1 MRVLVVT
8 NLYPTDRRPGLGPF
22 VRDQVVALRE
32 LDGIEV
38 DLHSFDPPGGIT
50 PYVRETLTLLRRFR
64 GARYDV
70 VHAHYGLTGACS
82 LAVRRGRHVTTFH
95 GDDLRLAKTA
105 PIARMVARLI
115 DLPATVSANLARS
128 EAATLGGP
136 GAKRRVAVLPCGI
149 DLARLRPLDRRQ
161 ARTELGLD
169 PDARYLLFPADP
181 ARPEKRHD
189 RARELAEAA
198 GPDVELLHYADTP
211 PERVP
216 LYMNAANAVIVTSE
230 REGFGLASLE
240 ALACNVPV
248 LATDVGIAPLA
259 LAGIEG
265 TLCAPYERERWSAR
279 SPRTSPR
286 TTHAWRPRA
295 RRALRQQAYGRA
307 GAARVPRSGE
317 RPCRRA
323 NADFSVIA
331 TDIVARWADP
341 AYPFARCPAS

>member
-105 PIARMVARLI
+105 PIARVVARLI

-136 GAKRRVAVLPCGI
+136 GVKRRVAVLPCGI
-149 DLARLRPLDRRQ
+149 DLERLRPLDRRQ
-161 ARTELGLD
+161 ARAELGLD

-198 GPDVELLHYADTP
+198 GPDVTLLHYADTP

-216 LYMNAANAVIVTSE
+216 LYVNAANAVIVTSE

-259 LAGIEG
+259 LAGIDG
-265 TLCAPYERERWSAR
+265 TLCAPYERERWSRALAPHLDADD
-279 SPRTSPR
+279 PRVEGRGRAALFGSRRMAERVLHAYRDLVNEPAAAPTPTSP
-286 TTHAWRPRA
+286 
-295 RRALRQQAYGRA
+295 
-307 GAARVPRSGE
+307 
-317 RPCRRA
+317 
-323 NADFSVIA
+323 
-331 TDIVARWADP
+331 
-341 AYPFARCPAS
+341 